1 MFIFSWVYW
10 LFVIAYGITVI
21 SIVGVIV
28 SENRNPLKSLAWIT
42 VLLLFPIGGLILYIF
57 FGRSIKNTHMISR
70 RNKKKLRQRQTLV
83 DSRIPDD
90 FSPEMRQMIEL
101 GRSLSGAMFFPDNE
115 VEVYHHGAD
124 KFDALL
130 LDIARAKEY
139 IHLQY
144 YIIEDDIIGHRLRD
158 ALVERSRAG
167 VTVRVIYDD
176 FGCWGVKRR
185 FYEEMRAEGIDI
197 HPFFKVAFPPFATR
211 INWRNHR
218 KVAVIDGRIGYLGG
232 MNVADRY
239 IDGGK
244 NFRSWRDTHMRIT
257 GPAVAAIQ
265 YSFAV
270 DWSFM
275 GQPLLQNHV
284 DLSIPPLHGETA
296 GIQMLRCGPTNEWSD
311 ISLCMLKAI
320 GSAKKR
326 VYIQTPYF
334 LPPEAML
341 NALQAAALARVD
353 VRVMMPLKSDSVT
366 LTYASYSYIMECLR
380 AGIKIYLFE
389 AGMLHSK
396 TMIIDDRIS
405 AIGSANIDFRSFE
418 HNFEDTMFVYSYE
431 VNADLRRQFME
442 DQQGC
447 LRVRPSQWRRRP
459 IMQKAGES
467 ILRLL
472 SPVL

>member
-218 KVAVIDGRIGYLGG
+218 KLAVIDGRIGYLGG

-334 LPPEAML
+334 LPTEGL
-341 NALQAAALARVD
+341 LKALQSAALAHVD
-353 VRVMMPLKSDSVT
+353 VRIMIPEHSDSAM
-366 LTYASYSYIMECLR
+366 LTHASASYITECLR
-380 AGIKIYLFE
+380 AGIKIYLYT
-389 AGMLHSK
+389 AGMMHAK
-396 TMIIDDRIS
+396 TVLVDDEFVS
-405 AIGSANIDFRSFE
+405 IGSSNFDFRSFDY
-418 HNFEDTMFVYSYE
+418 NFEANLFLYSRQANE
-431 VNADLRRQFME
+431 VSAEQFRKDIVMCRRVHPAE
-442 DQQGC
+442 
-447 LRVRPSQWRRRP
+447 WRNRRLSKK
-459 IMQKAGES
+459 IAES
-467 ILRLL
+467 VLRLL